1 MITHLQKK
9 YKENLL
15 SNNNEL
21 YNANRVFDTYRSL
34 IKEFYNEDFN
44 NKKILDLGEGDG
56 SFIKVLETKNLEGSG
71 LDLENVDFEK
81 DSFPIE
87 SESIDI
93 ITSNSVIEHLRDVS
107 NFFNESYRVLKK
119 NGIIILVTPNFK
131 YNYQNFYD
139 DSTHVNP
146 FTAVKLKEILE
157 LFNFKDSKVLPWLV
171 KKSPKIWRL
180 PFAFFYAKYLL
191 LARNDTKIPF
201 PNFLKGKSEVMI
213 SISKK

>member
-15 SNNNEL
+15 SNNNEI

-157 LFNFKDSKVLPWLV
+157 LFNFKDNKVLPWLV
-171 KKSPKIWRL
+171 KKSPKI
-180 PFAFFYAKYLL
+180 FYMVLL
-191 LARNDTKIPF
+191 MENTTVVKF
-201 PNFLKGKSEVMI
+201 QHF
-213 SISKK
+213 